1 MPAPAVQWEEPQ
13 EAGPREVAEAFEVLR
28 AHPRFAEA
36 VRACAEHAVALY
48 DANRLLNVVVSDRGR
63 FLLALMAL
71 HLHRST
77 PEGLTPRALRAACAA
92 WGICSPG
99 RVSAMLALMQ
109 WGGYLTPGPGQR
121 LTPTEKFMALH
132 RERWR
137 SQLSAAGMVAP
148 AAAEMA
154 RRLDEA
160 DMLGRFASAQ
170 AELFFRGF
178 RPLDFAPAI
187 RFSAERVAG
196 LLMLVDLALRHWR
209 APAGT
214 PVELSVSDLSRRFS
228 VSRPHVNGVLREAQ
242 ERGLLRREGE
252 LAHVLAPLTEG
263 VTRLFGGGIAAN
275 SLCAADALAAS

>member
-13 EAGPREVAEAFEVLR
+13 EAGPREVAEAFEAVR
-28 AHPRFAEA
+28 DHPRFAEA
-36 VRACAEHAVALY
+36 VRACAEQAVALY

-92 WGICSPG
+92 YGICSPG

-109 WGGYLTPGPGQR
+109 WGGYLTPGAGQR

-137 SQLSAAGMVAP
+137 SQLSAAGLVVP
-148 AAAEMA
+148 EAAEAA
-154 RRLDEA
+154 RRLDEPE
-160 DMLGRFASAQ
+160 MLGRFASAQ
-170 AELFFRGF
+170 AQLFFSGF

-196 LLMLVDLALRHWR
+196 LLMLVDLVLKHWQVDE
-209 APAGT
+209 GE
-214 PVELSVSDLSRRFS
+214 PVDLSVSDLSRRFS

-252 LAHVLAPLTEG
+252 QAYILPPLSEG
-263 VTRLFGGGIAAN
+263 VTRLFGGGVAGN
-275 SLCAADALAAS
+275 GLCAARALAD

>member
-1 MPAPAVQWEEPQ
+1 VQWEDPQ
-13 EAGPREVAEAFEVLR
+13 EAGPREVAEAFETLR
-28 AHPRFAEA
+28 DHPRFAEA

-77 PEGLTPRALRAACAA
+77 PEGLTPRNLRAACAA
-92 WGICSPG
+92 YGICSPG

-109 WGGYLTPGPGQR
+109 WGGYLTPGAGQR
-121 LTPTEKFMALH
+121 LAPTEKFMALH

-137 SQLSAAGMVAP
+137 SQLAAAGLVAP

-154 RRLDEA
+154 MRLDEP

-170 AELFFRGF
+170 ADLFFRGF

-209 APAGT
+209 APAGA

-252 LAHVLAPLTEG
+252 LAHVLPPLTEG

-275 SLCAADALAAS
+275 SLCSADALAGR